1 MGPKNPF
8 LYIPIKIHFKK
19 YFHKKDLSRSVSQST
34 GDAMRWLS
42 NDVKGYVGVVKLNR
56 KLEDGDVDTAKC

>member
-1 MGPKNPF
+1 
-8 LYIPIKIHFKK
+8 
-19 YFHKKDLSRSVSQST
+19 
-34 GDAMRWLS
+34 MRWLS